1 MRKLDIIDAEL
12 SRLHATYNHLIECMS
27 EETEGGL
34 LLDTMTDQSNKIQDK
49 LLALYDI
56 MDELDDSDDYD
67 RYPVSDLMDD
77 PQVDD

>member
-27 EETEGGL
+27 EETEGRL
-34 LLDTMTDQSNKIQDK
+34 LNTLTEQSNKIQDK
-49 LLALYDI
+49 MLALYDI
-56 MDELDDSDDYD
+56 LDELADSDDYD